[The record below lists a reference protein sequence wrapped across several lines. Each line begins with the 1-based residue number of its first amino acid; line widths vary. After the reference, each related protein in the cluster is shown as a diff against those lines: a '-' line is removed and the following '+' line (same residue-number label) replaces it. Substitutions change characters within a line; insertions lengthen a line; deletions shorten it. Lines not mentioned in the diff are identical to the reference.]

1 MIVHRTRKIPRFG
14 FFNHYNTEERKSQ
27 HSSVFSR
34 FVFFSGRD
42 DGWYVEF
49 VSQFWS
55 QIPLLFTDVDGPDNS
70 VL

>member
-1 MIVHRTRKIPRFG
+1 MFTEREKVHDSDFLTTTIQKKEKVNIAL
-14 FFNHYNTEERKSQ
+14 FFQ
-27 HSSVFSR
+27 DL
-34 FVFFSGRD
+34 FFLGRD